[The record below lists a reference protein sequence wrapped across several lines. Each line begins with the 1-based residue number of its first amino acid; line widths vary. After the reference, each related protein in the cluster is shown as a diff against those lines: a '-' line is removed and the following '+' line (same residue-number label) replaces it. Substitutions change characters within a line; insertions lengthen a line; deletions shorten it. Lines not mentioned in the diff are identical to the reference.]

1 LERKLRPSGNP
12 FEEIIE
18 GETTV
23 TTTED
28 TTLVITR
35 PFEASPERVFDAWLT
50 REEWQSWIGPEGVD
64 CDVHLLEPY
73 VGGRY
78 RLTMHVGG
86 QPPIAVVGVFR
97 VIERPRTL
105 SFTWGAEGDPTRQS
119 LVTLTFTELQ
129 GNTELTLRQ
138 EGLGGTDNR
147 DQFGRGWNSALNKLV
162 LHLAREKK

>member
-1 LERKLRPSGNP
+1 M
-12 FEEIIE
+12 
-18 GETTV
+18 TTDD
-23 TTTED
+23 D

-64 CDVHLLEPY
+64 CDVHLLEPH
-73 VGGRY
+73 VGGCY

-86 QPPIAVVGVFR
+86 QPPIAVAGVFK

-129 GNTELTLRQ
+129 GKTELTLRQ
-138 EGLGGTDNR
+138 EGLGNTDNR
-147 DQFGRGWNSALNKLV
+147 DQFGRGWNSALNKLA
-162 LHLAREKK
+162 LHLAREEH

>member
-1 LERKLRPSGNP
+1 MTIAEN
-12 FEEIIE
+12 
-18 GETTV
+18 
-23 TTTED
+23 

-35 PFEASPERVFDAWLT
+35 LFEAPPERVFDAWLA

-64 CDVHLLEPY
+64 CDVHLLEPH

-86 QPPIAVVGVFR
+86 QPPIAVAGVFKL
-97 VIERPRTL
+97 IERPGTL

-129 GNTELTLRQ
+129 GKTELTLRQ
-138 EGLGGTDNR
+138 EGLGSADNR
-147 DQFGRGWNSALNKLV
+147 DQFGRGWNSALNKLARY
-162 LHLAREKK
+162 LARENKR